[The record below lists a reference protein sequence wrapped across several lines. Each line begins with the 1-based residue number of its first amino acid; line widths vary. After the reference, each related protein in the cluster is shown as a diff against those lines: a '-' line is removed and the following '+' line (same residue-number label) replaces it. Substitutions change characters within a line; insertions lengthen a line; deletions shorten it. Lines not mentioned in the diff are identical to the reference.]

1 MCALCGV
8 CAVLYC
14 NVPNDLILHY
24 TTTYC
29 TVLRYILHFSAQYMN
44 YIQLDCH
51 VDAMPL
57 YLYHYLI
64 HRWYL
69 DLETLEV
76 LTDFSERVVE
86 AVRANDPKAQIGQD
100 KDTPHSTPPSP
111 SRPVPFDPTHV
122 LGLIKD
128 LSAFQLSC
136 LHTDRAYKS
145 AEALLQD
152 RPDELL
158 NRTVAHVKYLFGVPS
173 LEGTSLTLPPS
184 LSLVHS
190 LFQPIPYPPFYSTS
204 LPSLSLPPSLPSA
217 QVSSPA

>member
-1 MCALCGV
+1 
-8 CAVLYC
+8 
-14 NVPNDLILHY
+14 
-24 TTTYC
+24 
-29 TVLRYILHFSAQYMN
+29 
-44 YIQLDCH
+44 
-51 VDAMPL
+51 MPL

-69 DLETLEV
+69 DLETLEI

-100 KDTPHSTPPSP
+100 KDTPRSTPPSP

-173 LEGTSLTLPPS
+173 LEGTALTLPHS
-184 LSLVHS
+184 LSLSLCLTLSHS
-190 LFQPIPYPPFYSTS
+190 HIHFSNLSPT
-204 LPSLSLPPSLPSA
+204 LPSTQPLYLPSPSLLPFLPLRSPPPHEPSVP
-217 QVSSPA
+217 QRRRS